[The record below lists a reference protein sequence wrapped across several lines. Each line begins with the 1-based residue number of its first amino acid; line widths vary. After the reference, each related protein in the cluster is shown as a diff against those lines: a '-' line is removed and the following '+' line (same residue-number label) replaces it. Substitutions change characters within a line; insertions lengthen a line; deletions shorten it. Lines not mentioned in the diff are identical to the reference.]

1 LIAPVGDPVRFSA
14 VGYLG
19 GMASLGENSPFA
31 RALVTGASG
40 FIGRALCRRLVG
52 AGLAVIGTARNPMSA
67 PIDGVTW
74 ALGDLT
80 EPGTAERI
88 VAESEPDVVFHLAG
102 AVTGS
107 RALESVQPTLSTNL
121 LATVNMLEAV
131 TAAGCGRIALIGS
144 GDEPARTDPPAS
156 PYAAAKWAANGY
168 ARMFHALY
176 GTPVATV
183 RPFMVYGPDQPD
195 VAKLV
200 PYTIT
205 SLLAGEAPRL
215 SSGRRLCDWVYID
228 DVVEALVTVVR
239 SDACLGRTVDV
250 GTGTL
255 HTVRHVGDSIR
266 ALIGAPIEP
275 AWGAIPDRAG
285 ETENVADVATTDRLC
300 GWTPATDLE
309 TGLRRT
315 VEWYAALTPRRW

>member
-1 LIAPVGDPVRFSA
+1 
-14 VGYLG
+14 
-19 GMASLGENSPFA
+19 MASLGGNFPFA

-40 FIGRALCRRLVG
+40 FIGRALCRRLVNDG
-52 AGLAVIGTARNPMSA
+52 VVVVGMARNPMSA

-74 ALGDLT
+74 VLGDLA
-80 EPGTAERI
+80 EPGAATRV
-88 VAESEPDVVFHLAG
+88 VAESEADVVYHLAG

-107 RALESVQPTLSTNL
+107 RALESVQPTLATNL
-121 LATVNMLEAV
+121 LAAVSMLEAV
-131 TAAGCGRIALIGS
+131 TAARCERVVLIGS
-144 GDEPARTDPPAS
+144 GDEPARDDPPAS

-168 ARMFHALY
+168 AGMFHALY
-176 GTPVATV
+176 GTPVVTV
-183 RPFMVYGPDQPD
+183 RPFMVYGPEQPD
-195 VAKLV
+195 VSKLV

-205 SLLAGEAPRL
+205 SLLADEAPRL

-228 DVVEALVTVVR
+228 DVVEALVKVVR

-266 ALIGAPIEP
+266 ALIGTPIEP
-275 AWGAIPDRAG
+275 AWGAIPDRPG
-285 ETENVADVATTDRLC
+285 ETENVADVATTERLC
-300 GWTPATDLE
+300 GWTPETGLE

-315 VEWYAALTPRRW
+315 VDWYAGLTPRRR